1 MYYIGNTHVHDVLAE
16 FLIAH
21 GYDSANEEALG
32 YASKL
37 CTKYDPSKQSKY
49 VMTYDDDDTV
59 VRIPDKPV
67 AEGKNVYRGFMFAP
81 GVDRKASKAMIDR
94 FYSEAL
100 AEPVGKIITSNEHSL
115 KRAADTW
122 GYDKCQ
128 LGKEL
133 LDRARNKKYKDW
145 FDAWNDNSQENY
157 NHIVELAT
165 NLIGYLR
172 CKETVEGNVYSYSY
186 KDSVFF
192 RVDLDEGM
200 VDFPVCNAVIK
211 EIADEKHMD
220 NPLLGFACGF
230 MTVDRYIYG
239 PAQGMYNMF
248 YAFSRGYMV
257 SQYPETREWIKVK

>member
-1 MYYIGNTHVHDVLAE
+1 MEAQRRDGQVVLPAEVADFDEVHQTADVL
-16 FLIAH
+16 LH
-21 GYDSANEEALG
+21 L
-32 YASKL
+32 
-37 CTKYDPSKQSKY
+37 
-49 VMTYDDDDTV
+49 V
-59 VRIPDKPV
+59 
-67 AEGKNVYRGFMFAP
+67 
-81 GVDRKASKAMIDR
+81 KAAQ
-94 FYSEAL
+94 A
-100 AEPVGKIITSNEHSL
+100 V
-115 KRAADTW
+115 
-122 GYDKCQ
+122 Q